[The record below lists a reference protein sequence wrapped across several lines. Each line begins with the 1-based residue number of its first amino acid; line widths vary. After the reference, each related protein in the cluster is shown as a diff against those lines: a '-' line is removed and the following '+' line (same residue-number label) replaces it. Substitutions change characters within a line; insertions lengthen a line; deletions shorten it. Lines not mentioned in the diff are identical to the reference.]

1 MNKSPM
7 SKTISFLGLAGV
19 MVLGIALAACSSTG
33 SKPVGESYPG
43 LADAIH
49 KAVDER
55 LAPGAITTIYEKG
68 SVVFH
73 DVYGYQ
79 DLDMAKPLHDDSLFR
94 LYSMSKPITSVAI
107 MMLVDQGRLAL
118 EDPIEEFLVEFKDT
132 QVYASGPFDAMST
145 EPLKRSITI
154 EDLLTHTSGITYHFS
169 GDTPVHQ
176 YYRKYGVKRATPVG
190 SNPDDGA
197 PADNLKELSHRI
209 AQAPLLHQPGE
220 RFSYSYSTTVLGR
233 VIEQVTGESLDRALK
248 RMVLEPLEM
257 NDTGFYVEGDDL
269 DRFVTN
275 YLMTDEGLVSI
286 EDRDNTD
293 YKDRNRLLDG
303 GGALAGTAE
312 DYLNFSMML
321 INKGRYKNQQLLSP
335 EMIERMFTPAVEMP
349 GADGDSSVWFGLGFA
364 IGTEETERSG
374 NMPNGSFG
382 WAGSGNTFFWVEPES
397 QRAVVFMTHVIAPPD
412 QSDRIPFRELL
423 IDALSDRAPSRGL

>member
-1 MNKSPM
+1 MKKSPM
-7 SKTISFLGLAGV
+7 SIKKSFLGLVGV
-19 MVLGIALAACSSTG
+19 TVLGGALLACSSTT
-33 SKPVGESYPG
+33 SNPVGDSYQG
-43 LADAIH
+43 LAEDIH
-49 KAVDER
+49 QAVDKR

-73 DVYGYQ
+73 DVYGYE
-79 DLDMAKPLHDDSLFR
+79 DLDSAKQLHDDSLFR

-118 EDPIEEFLVEFKDT
+118 EDPIEQFLVEFKDAEA
-132 QVYASGPFDAMST
+132 YASGPLGAIKT
-145 EPLKRSITI
+145 EPLQRSITI
-154 EDLLTHTSGITYHFS
+154 ADLLTHTSGITYHFS

-197 PADNLKELSHRI
+197 PADSLKELTHRI

-275 YLMTDEGLVSI
+275 YLMTDEGLVAI
-286 EDRDNTD
+286 ENRDNTD
-293 YKDRNRLLDG
+293 YKDRSRLLDG
-303 GGALAGTAE
+303 GGALAGTAQ

-321 INKGRYKNQQLLSP
+321 MNKGRYKDHQLLSP
-335 EMIERMFTPAVEMP
+335 EMIERMFTPAVEIP
-349 GADGDSSVWFGLGFA
+349 GADSDASVWFGLGFA
-364 IGTEETERSG
+364 IGTEETERAG

-412 QSDRIPFRELL
+412 QIPFRGLI
-423 IDALSDRAPSRGL
+423 IDALGDRTPSRGL